1 MLPSRLP
8 VFTNWKKEVGYLPVR
23 LVGMQ
28 YTYLVYLYKGYAL
41 TATSDLIEI
50 IETLIVFWLFIFS
63 SFYSIA
69 LQACAFVLSSIASA
83 VFGVVIT
90 LIISMEIGI
99 YHRSYGVENDA
110 ELAFDVIIL
119 ILGVVA
125 FVIGIWASKITLCC
139 SRRIP
144 QQQVSHLFYE

>member
-1 MLPSRLP
+1 M
-8 VFTNWKKEVGYLPVR
+8 
-23 LVGMQ
+23 
-28 YTYLVYLYKGYAL
+28 
-41 TATSDLIEI
+41 
-50 IETLIVFWLFIFS
+50 
-63 SFYSIA
+63 
-69 LQACAFVLSSIASA
+69 LSSIASA
-83 VFGVVIT
+83 VLGAVIT

-125 FVIGIWASKITLCC
+125 FVIGIWASKTTLCC
-139 SRRIP
+139 SHRIP